1 MLNHITVMGRLVRDI
16 ETRTTQNG
24 TQLALFTIACG
35 RGVQNGTDFIDCVAF
50 KGTAGFVERNFH
62 KGQLILVSGRL
73 ESSKWEKDG
82 QKQSRTI
89 CNVEKIHFCGP
100 KSVSGSSSSEKGDDG
115 FVNVPE
121 GSDEELPFN

>member
-24 TQLALFTIACG
+24 TQLALFTIACD
-35 RGVQNGTDFIDCVAF
+35 RGYNNDTDFIDCVAF

-82 QKQSRTI
+82 QKRT
-89 CNVEKIHFCGP
+89 NWKIIVNEVNFCGDKKP
-100 KSVSGSSSSEKGDDG
+100 SATADVSTTGFEELDDSSG
-115 FVNVPE
+115 
-121 GSDEELPFN
+121 ELPF

>member
-24 TQLALFTIACG
+24 TQIALFTIACD
-35 RGVQNGTDFIDCVAF
+35 RGFGNDTDFIDCVAF

-82 QKQSRTI
+82 QKRV
-89 CNVEKIHFCGP
+89 NWKVMVNEVNFCGDKRP
-100 KSVSGSSSSEKGDDG
+100 TTTADVSTTGFEELDDSSG
-115 FVNVPE
+115 
-121 GSDEELPFN
+121 ELPF

>member
-24 TQLALFTIACG
+24 TQIALFTIACD
-35 RGVQNGTDFIDCVAF
+35 RGVQKETDFIDCVAF

-82 QKQSRTI
+82 QKRV
-89 CNVEKIHFCGP
+89 NWKVMVNEVNFCGDRHTNVTAD
-100 KSVSGSSSSEKGDDG
+100 VSTGG
-115 FVNVPE
+115 FE
-121 GSDEELPFN
+121 EISDEDGEIPF

>member
-24 TQLALFTIACG
+24 TQLAMFTIACD
-35 RGVQNGTDFIDCVAF
+35 RGFGNDTDFIDCVAF

-82 QKQSRTI
+82 QKRV
-89 CNVEKIHFCGP
+89 NWKVMVNEVNFCGDRHTNVTAD
-100 KSVSGSSSSEKGDDG
+100 VSTGG
-115 FVNVPE
+115 FE
-121 GSDEELPFN
+121 EISDEDGEIPF

>member
-1 MLNHITVMGRLVRDI
+1 M
-16 ETRTTQNG
+16 
-24 TQLALFTIACG
+24 FTIACD

-82 QKQSRTI
+82 QKRV
-89 CNVEKIHFCGP
+89 NWKVMVNEVNFCGDKKP
-100 KSVSGSSSSEKGDDG
+100 TATADVSTTGFEELDDSSG
-115 FVNVPE
+115 
-121 GSDEELPFN
+121 ELPF

>member
-24 TQLALFTIACG
+24 TQLAMFTIACD

-82 QKQSRTI
+82 QKRV
-89 CNVEKIHFCGP
+89 NWKVMVNEVNFCGDRHTNVTAD
-100 KSVSGSSSSEKGDDG
+100 VSTSG
-115 FVNVPE
+115 FE
-121 GSDEELPFN
+121 EISDEDGEIPF

>member
-16 ETRTTQNG
+16 ETRTTQSG
-24 TQLALFTIACG
+24 TQLALFTIACD
-35 RGVQNGTDFIDCVAF
+35 RGYNNDTDFIDCVAF

-82 QKQSRTI
+82 QKRTNWKI
-89 CNVEKIHFCGP
+89 VVEQVFFCGESKKP
-100 KSVSGSSSSEKGDDG
+100 SADISTTGFEELDDSTG
-115 FVNVPE
+115 
-121 GSDEELPFN
+121 ELPF

>member
-1 MLNHITVMGRLVRDI
+1 MLNHIIVMGRLVRDI

-24 TQLALFTIACG
+24 TQIALFTIACD

-82 QKQSRTI
+82 QKRT
-89 CNVEKIHFCGP
+89 NWKVMANEVNFCGD
-100 KSVSGSSSSEKGDDG
+100 KRQTADISTGG
-115 FVNVPE
+115 FE
-121 GSDEELPFN
+121 ELSDESGELPF

>member
-1 MLNHITVMGRLVRDI
+1 MLNHIVVMGRLVRDI
-16 ETRTTQNG
+16 ETRSTQNG
-24 TQLALFTIACG
+24 TQLAMFTIACD

-82 QKQSRTI
+82 QKRT
-89 CNVEKIHFCGP
+89 NWKVMVNEVNFCGDKQP
-100 KSVSGSSSSEKGDDG
+100 TTTADISTTGFEELGDESG
-115 FVNVPE
+115 
-121 GSDEELPFN
+121 ELPF

>member
-1 MLNHITVMGRLVRDI
+1 MYNHITVMGRIVRDI

-24 TQLALFTIACG
+24 TQIALFTIACD
-35 RGVQNGTDFIDCVAF
+35 RGVQKETDFIDCVAF

-82 QKQSRTI
+82 QKRI
-89 CNVEKIHFCGP
+89 NWKVMVNEVNFCGDRHTNVTAD
-100 KSVSGSSSSEKGDDG
+100 VSTGG
-115 FVNVPE
+115 FE
-121 GSDEELPFN
+121 EISDEDGEIPF

>member
-24 TQLALFTIACG
+24 TQIALFTIACD
-35 RGVQNGTDFIDCVAF
+35 RGVQKETDFIDCVAF

-82 QKQSRTI
+82 QKRV
-89 CNVEKIHFCGP
+89 NWKVMVNEVNFCGDRHTNVTAD
-100 KSVSGSSSSEKGDDG
+100 VSTSG
-115 FVNVPE
+115 FE
-121 GSDEELPFN
+121 EISDEDGEIPF

>member
-1 MLNHITVMGRLVRDI
+1 MLNNIVCMGRLVRDI

-24 TQLALFTIACG
+24 TQLALFTIACD

-50 KGTAGFVERNFH
+50 KGTAGFVERNFR

-82 QKQSRTI
+82 QKRV
-89 CNVEKIHFCGP
+89 NWKVMVNEVNFCGDKKP
-100 KSVSGSSSSEKGDDG
+100 ATADISTTGFEELADSSG
-115 FVNVPE
+115 
-121 GSDEELPFN
+121 ELPF

>member
-1 MLNHITVMGRLVRDI
+1 MYNHISVMGRLVRDI

-24 TQLALFTIACG
+24 TQLALFTIACD

-82 QKQSRTI
+82 QKRT
-89 CNVEKIHFCGP
+89 NWKVMVNEVNFCGD
-100 KSVSGSSSSEKGDDG
+100 KRQTADISTTG
-115 FVNVPE
+115 FE
-121 GSDEELPFN
+121 ELSDESGELPF